1 MYFIFRHFPQVEIHS
16 HAQRAA
22 EAAEVAAAQGKFW
35 PMDGI
40 LFDRQYALADADL
53 LDYGNNIELDI
64 SQFLRDLSR
73 RTYRDRI
80 NEHIESGLQ
89 SGVIYAPALFI
100 NGNRYTDHW
109 KLEAMLSVITQAG
122 NFE

>member
-89 SGVIYAPALFI
+89 SGVTYAPALFI